1 MNLFFNP
8 RSKRFSKEQNGSIL
22 SQILREPIPD
32 SPITLDFTYLSC
44 KQNIESIDV
53 LENQCVTTTSQ
64 VNFIHDSYF
73 KLPILTSADFLNK
86 FQSSKSETH
95 VLVESD
101 SANILHQM
109 QPQQL
114 EETQEITNESNAT
127 CVDYSTEAL
136 LNAIFYL
143 NKNMNLQPA
152 SEFDN
157 WSIPIYSDMPMYDD

>member
-1 MNLFFNP
+1 MP
-8 RSKRFSKEQNGSIL
+8 RLKRKKHCA
-22 SQILREPIPD
+22 
-32 SPITLDFTYLSC
+32 C

-109 QPQQL
+109 QQAQPL
-114 EETQEITNESNAT
+114 EETQDITNESNAT
-127 CVDYSTEAL
+127 HADYSTEAL